1 MAKSNDNFGNK
12 EEPTRGLTSKI
23 FQEGMEQGPQ
33 IPDCS
38 LVKDKIGEIKE
49 NMSDN
54 LEALIETEKEI
65 AFSSCSK
72 DKEDNRRRTDTDRLD
87 NMSNED
93 HEQGGM
99 MSLIRKSGK
108 WTVLLKRNPRRS
120 IKFRLQGKASD

>member
-1 MAKSNDNFGNK
+1 
-12 EEPTRGLTSKI
+12 
-23 FQEGMEQGPQ
+23 
-33 IPDCS
+33 
-38 LVKDKIGEIKE
+38 
-49 NMSDN
+49 MSDN

-65 AFSSCSK
+65 AFSSCSQ

-108 WTVLLKRNPRRS
+108 WTVLLKRNPRS